1 MTAPQVHDCLFH
13 IKCTCP
19 TEWNHEWLDLKP
31 KSYKLQLSMSAV
43 HPPVNQGEK
52 PVVTEVGVPDLIA
65 GHTAVLMASHRH
77 HALQVQLGHLPLFGV
92 MPVETIMQTRQHLSP
107 LVLKSLIFTAK
118 HSQGQHDQ
126 QYQNEASC
134 YGHCNNCSSEPELL
148 GGTEFL
154 NPGDQAFA
162 AGVMISVPLIRDLT
176 PWMRKNILKP
186 SVIAHVIITTLQHGP
201 EPRAILRSFCMAD
214 VNGN

>member
-1 MTAPQVHDCLFH
+1 
-13 IKCTCP
+13 
-19 TEWNHEWLDLKP
+19 
-31 KSYKLQLSMSAV
+31 MSAV

-52 PVVTEVGVPDLIA
+52 PVVTEVGVPDLIT

-126 QYQNEASC
+126 QYQNEASS

-148 GGTEFL
+148 GGIEFL
-154 NPGDQAFA
+154 NPGDQASA
-162 AGVMISVPLIRDLT
+162 AGVMISVPLIWDGWREEKKRQISKIGELLT
-176 PWMRKNILKP
+176 STQLTRNQLKLFT
-186 SVIAHVIITTLQHGP
+186 VHMTI
-201 EPRAILRSFCMAD
+201 
-214 VNGN
+214 N